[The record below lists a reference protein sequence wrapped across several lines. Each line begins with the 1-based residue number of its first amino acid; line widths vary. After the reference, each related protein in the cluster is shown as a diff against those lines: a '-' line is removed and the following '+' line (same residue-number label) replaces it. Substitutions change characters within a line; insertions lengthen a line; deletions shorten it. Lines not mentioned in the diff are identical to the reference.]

1 MLVLIVPVPGHCLLI
16 TFSRHNKCTL
26 KICMKKFDG
35 LLSKWQ
41 PCEFRQFP

>member
-26 KICMKKFDG
+26 KICMKKFDV
-35 LLSKWQ
+35 KQWTIVKMATM
-41 PCEFRQFP
+41 